1 MNDLIPKK
9 GTPFSYTQPDTFF
22 QGSFNPIEKRVVTRG
37 VCIDT
42 LFRPNYQGTSS
53 TDFMYEFPEHQ
64 KNIVSMRVAAIEIP
78 IVWYAFS
85 NARKNNIF
93 YVDGKEVIIPEGNY
107 TSEDMV
113 DALIKVFT
121 TLGISI
127 TPSISTSTTKLQ
139 FTSSVPFTLSFEIE
153 SGNCGSGGLALFQT
167 CGWNLGFRK
176 KSYQFDPTFTGP
188 YVITGESSYGSSF
201 DNYFFIE
208 IDDFQRNFVTDSI
221 VSVVKTTN
229 VGYLGK
235 NIIARIPITTS
246 FNVITLNNS
255 SDGLF
260 KTRDYFG
267 PVRLE
272 KLHIR
277 LLDRFGQVISLNQ
290 NDFSIMIE
298 LKELFS

>member
-9 GTPFSYTQPDTFF
+9 GTPFSYTQSDNYF
-22 QGSFNPIEKRVVTRG
+22 QGTFNPIEKRVVTRG

-53 TDFMYEFPEHQ
+53 TDFIYEFPEHQ
-64 KNIVSMRVAAIEIP
+64 KNIVSMKVSAIEIP

-85 NARKNNIF
+85 TDRKNNYF
-93 YVDGKEVIIPEGNY
+93 YVNNEKITIPDGNY
-107 TSEDMV
+107 TSDEIITV
-113 DALIKVFT
+113 LTNVLSTAGFT
-121 TLGISI
+121 HI
-127 TPSISTSTTKLQ
+127 TPSISSYTTKLT
-139 FTSSVPFTLSFEIE
+139 FTSTQAFSLSFEVE
-153 SGNCGSGGLALFQT
+153 SLALSQT

-176 KSYQFDPTFTGP
+176 KTYEGNTDNSYV
-188 YVITGESSYGSSF
+188 VISESSYGSSF

-208 IDDFQRNFVTDSI
+208 IDDYQRNVVTDSI
-221 VSVVKTTN
+221 VSVVKTLNT
-229 VGYLGK
+229 GYLGK
-235 NIIARIPITTS
+235 NIIARIPISTS
-246 FNVITLNNS
+246 FNVVTHNNA

-272 KLHIR
+272 KLRIR

-290 NDFSIMIE
+290 NDFSMMIE
-298 LKELFS
+298 LKEIFST

>member
-9 GTPFSYTQPDTFF
+9 GTSFSYTQPDTYF
-22 QGSFNPIEKRVVTRG
+22 QGTFNPIEKRVVTRG

-53 TDFMYEFPEHQ
+53 TDFIYEFPEHQ
-64 KNIVSMRVAAIEIP
+64 KNIVSMKVTAIEIP

-85 NARKNNIF
+85 TERKNNIF
-93 YVDGKEVIIPEGNY
+93 YVDGKEIKIPDGNY
-107 TSEDMV
+107 TSDDMV
-113 DALIKVFT
+113 T
-121 TLGISI
+121 TLITLFTASNIFI

-139 FTSSVPFTLSFEIE
+139 FTSNVPFTLSFEVE
-153 SGNCGSGGLALFQT
+153 NGNCGGGLALWQL

-188 YVITGESSYGSSF
+188 YVITSESSYGSLF

-208 IDDFQRNFVTDSI
+208 IDDYQRNFVTDSI
-221 VSVVKTTN
+221 VSVVKTNN

-235 NIIARIPITTS
+235 NIIARIPISTS
-246 FNVITLNNS
+246 FNVITLNNV

-290 NDFSIMIE
+290 NDFSMMIE

>member
-1 MNDLIPKK
+1 MNDLIHKK
-9 GTPFSYTQPDTFF
+9 NTSFSYTQPDNYF
-22 QGSFNPIEKRVVTRG
+22 QGTFNPIEKRIVTRG

-42 LFRPNYQGTSS
+42 LFRQNYYGTSS
-53 TDFMYEFPEHQ
+53 TDFIYEFPEHQ
-64 KNIVSMRVAAIEIP
+64 KNIVSMKISAVEIP

-85 NARKNNIF
+85 TARKNNIF
-93 YVDGKEVIIPEGNY
+93 YVNGNEIIIPDGNY
-107 TSEDMV
+107 NSDAMV
-113 DALIKVFT
+113 DTLTLLLLPFGITVSISSFT
-121 TLGISI
+121 TKVQFLSVNPFIISFEVDSLGI
-127 TPSISTSTTKLQ
+127 
-139 FTSSVPFTLSFEIE
+139 
-153 SGNCGSGGLALFQT
+153 FQT

-176 KSYQFDPTFTGP
+176 KIYEPENVSGQYS
-188 YVITGESSYGSSF
+188 VISESSYGSAF

-208 IDDFQRNFVTDSI
+208 IDDYQRNFVTDSI
-221 VSVVKTTN
+221 VVKTSS
-229 VGYLGK
+229 GYLGK

-246 FNVITLNNS
+246 FNVITLNNA

-298 LKELFS
+298 LKEIFS